1 MLQTL
6 LAARERPPQTSY
18 LNLRDLEPFERQKAK
33 FKTFLAQY
41 KLKFRSEGNR
51 FDDDEKK
58 TGYASSLLQ
67 AVAWNWVE
75 TFLNQEG
82 GINLTWEELKTNMK
96 HAFGQVDAEE
106 IAFEKFQKIQQG
118 NRTAATY
125 WAEFQR
131 IKADVP
137 YADIVCIVRF
147 RDGLH
152 PEVKRHPV
160 MSETPA
166 TVLVDYATAAIKTDS
181 RLCNLEVIS
190 RRPAA
195 SPEARFHVHT
205 REPPAAPPGD
215 PMDLDTTRRFKF
227 ALRTPNRFPRRTNT
241 EACYNCGKKEHFARE
256 CPQLKKIRHPGKKP
270 YRAAEATYEGN
281 P

>member
-1 MLQTL
+1 
-6 LAARERPPQTSY
+6 
-18 LNLRDLEPFERQKAK
+18 
-33 FKTFLAQY
+33 
-41 KLKFRSEGNR
+41 
-51 FDDDEKK
+51 
-58 TGYASSLLQ
+58 
-67 AVAWNWVE
+67 VE

-106 IAFEKFQKIQQG
+106 IVFEKFQKIQQG

-125 WAEFQR
+125 RAEFQH
-131 IKADVP
+131 IKTDLP
-137 YADIVCIVRF
+137 YPDNVCIARF

-152 PEVKRHPV
+152 PKVKRHLV

-181 RLCNLEVIS
+181 RLCNLRVIS

-195 SPEARFHVHT
+195 SPEASFHVQT

-215 PMDLDTTRRFKF
+215 PMDLDATRRFKF
-227 ALRTPNRFPRRTNT
+227 AQRTPNRFPCQTNT
-241 EACYNCGKKEHFARE
+241 EDCYNCGKKGHFASE
-256 CPQLKKIRHPGKKP
+256 CPQPKKIRHPGKKP
-270 YRAAEATYEGN
+270 YRAAEVR
-281 P
+281 